1 MHASALRIEL
11 RVPAVRSLKAKRGVI
26 RPLID
31 DLRTTFGAS
40 VAEVGFQDQWQRA
53 TVGVGLVASSH
64 ADLTRRALAI
74 RRHLERRDS
83 IEVLDVVT
91 SYLEGV

>member
-11 RVPAVRSLKAKRGVI
+11 RVPGVRSLKAKRSVL
-26 RPLID
+26 RPLTD
-31 DLRTTFGAS
+31 DLRTSFGAS

-53 TVGVGLVASSH
+53 TVGVALVASSH

-74 RRHLERRDS
+74 RKHLERRES
-83 IEVLDVVT
+83 VEVLDIVT
-91 SYLEGV
+91 SYLEDL